1 MTVDV
6 TVLIAWLTL
15 VGLICQLYLQRTHNE
30 KSLKPL
36 GQIDLEDRQGH
47 LYVRITNNG
56 LGPMIID
63 RFVFH
68 KDGKKYT
75 AIKECLPLSRQ
86 SYTAVEVNE
95 SVQKVILPNGHL
107 VIFETR
113 LDASKEDVGQVRQQL
128 SPIRLKV
135 EFHDIYDNKM
145 AIERDF
151 HWFSRNEVKED
162 KV

>member
-1 MTVDV
+1 MTALV
-6 TVLIAWLTL
+6 AWLTL

-63 RFVFH
+63 RFVFY

-75 AIKECLPLSRQ
+75 AIKECLPLDRQ
-86 SYTAVEVNE
+86 SYTAIEVNE

-107 VIFETR
+107 IIFETR
-113 LDASKEDVGQVRQQL
+113 LEAGKEDARRVRQQL
-128 SPIRLKV
+128 SPITLTV
-135 EFHDIYDNKM
+135 EFHDIYDNRM
-145 AIERDF
+145 IIERDF
-151 HWFSRNEVKED
+151 QWFARHEVKEGQ
-162 KV
+162 V